1 MGCILYKNH
10 LKMGKNA
17 DVKIPLLIPTQRLDA
32 GLLKSVSNIKAH
44 TSVKSCL
51 KLELRNC
58 WECK

>member
-1 MGCILYKNH
+1 
-10 LKMGKNA
+10 MGKNA
-17 DVKIPLLIPTQRLDA
+17 DVKIPFLIPTQRLDA

-44 TSVKSCL
+44 TSVKSWL